1 MQQSLSY
8 LTREYAITTDE
19 IVAVAGK
26 LVAFVEQGVAY
37 AFSRKDSDRIDALV
51 ARYVADRDAKAAAE
65 AATETVAA
73 EAPEATATAGQVDY
87 IMTLL
92 DRRQR
97 DGLADVVGFTTGPTT
112 RQGVARMT
120 RRAAS
125 AYIDSLKGEY

>member
-8 LTREYAITTDE
+8 LTREYDITTDE

-51 ARYVADRDAKAAAE
+51 AQYVADRDAKAAAE

-73 EAPEATATAGQVDY
+73 EAPEATATASQVDY

>member
-26 LVAFVEQGVAY
+26 LVAFVENGVAY
-37 AFSRKDSDRIDALV
+37 AFSRKDSDRIDAIV
-51 ARYVADRDAKAAAE
+51 AQYVADRDAKAAEATTAPAPVAE
-65 AATETVAA
+65 AA
-73 EAPEATATAGQVDY
+73 ATGRQVDY
-87 IMTLL
+87 IMSLL
-92 DRRQR
+92 DSRQR

-112 RQGVARMT
+112 REGVARMT

-125 AYIDSLKGEY
+125 AYISSLKGEY

>member
-51 ARYVADRDAKAAAE
+51 ARYVADRDAKTAAE
-65 AATETVAA
+65 AATETVAT
-73 EAPEATATAGQVDY
+73 EAPEALATASQVDY

>member
-8 LTREYAITTDE
+8 LTRDYTITTDE

-51 ARYVADRDAKAAAE
+51 ARYVADRDAKTAAE
-65 AATETVAA
+65 AATETVAT
-73 EAPEATATAGQVDY
+73 EAPEATATARQVDY

>member
-26 LVAFVEQGVAY
+26 LVAFVENGVAY
-37 AFSRKDSDRIDALV
+37 AFSRKDSDRIDAIV
-51 ARYVADRDAKAAAE
+51 AQYVADRDAKAAEATTATAPVAE
-65 AATETVAA
+65 AA
-73 EAPEATATAGQVDY
+73 ATGRQVDY
-87 IMTLL
+87 IMSLL
-92 DRRQR
+92 DSRQR

-112 RQGVARMT
+112 REGVARMT

-125 AYIDSLKGEY
+125 AYISSLKGEY

>member
-51 ARYVADRDAKAAAE
+51 AQYVADRDAK
-65 AATETVAA
+65 TAA
-73 EAPEATATAGQVDY
+73 EAPETVATEAPGATATASQVDY

-97 DGLADVVGFTTGPTT
+97 DGLADVVGFTTGPAT

>member
-51 ARYVADRDAKAAAE
+51 ARYVADRDAKTAAE
-65 AATETVAA
+65 TATETVAT
-73 EAPEATATAGQVDY
+73 EAPEATATARQVDY

-97 DGLADVVGFTTGPTT
+97 DGLADVVGFTTGPAT